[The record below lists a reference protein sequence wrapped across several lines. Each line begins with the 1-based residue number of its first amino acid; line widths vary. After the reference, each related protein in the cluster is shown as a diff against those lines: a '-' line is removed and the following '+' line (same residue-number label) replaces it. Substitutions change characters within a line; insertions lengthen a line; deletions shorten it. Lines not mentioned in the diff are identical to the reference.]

1 MENILCA
8 TSPIALTG
16 SSYVSPL
23 FSLILEK
30 EQIKF
35 VWVIRPGPI
44 IASLHIV
51 DLPCLFVGQG
61 PANTVRLKMNML
73 SYWHNIK
80 DKYVARLEFD
90 MLHV

>member
-1 MENILCA
+1 MESCTAQTLMILCNCDHTRVAHQQNQANLFMINYDRLQKHLIPNSSSNILNALQMENILCA

-35 VWVIRPGPI
+35 V
-44 IASLHIV
+44 
-51 DLPCLFVGQG
+51 
-61 PANTVRLKMNML
+61 
-73 SYWHNIK
+73 
-80 DKYVARLEFD
+80 
-90 MLHV
+90 